1 MTEILALWQ
10 ATSTRRAITEF
21 VAKVTDESSPD
32 YVVPEE
38 RIATFDC
45 DGTLLCE
52 KPAKIQLAWIVQ
64 RLASMAEDDPS
75 IRSRQPFK
83 AAYEQDDAWFSDAVA
98 EHDDGNLEVLL
109 AAIATAF
116 GDTTVEAFARQ
127 AAEYLQTAQHPV
139 YQVSYLET
147 AYEPMLE
154 LLGYLAD
161 HGFTSYIVSGSGR
174 DFMRPITQQLFDI
187 PPERVIGSDSTEGFV
202 SDDQG
207 AHVVRGDSVGVF
219 GVGPAKPIAIWDH
232 IGRRPILAAGNSDG
246 DIPMLEYAERRGHP
260 TLRLLVN
267 HDDAAR
273 ETVYTAGAEKAM
285 REASDKGWTVIS
297 MKDDWKQV
305 FSFQN
310 GGEGARTTPQ

>member
-10 ATSTRRAITEF
+10 ATSTRKAITDF

-32 YVVPEE
+32 YVAPEE

-52 KPAKIQLAWIVQ
+52 KPMKVQLAWIVQ

-75 IRSRQPFK
+75 LRSRQPFK
-83 AAYEQDDAWFSDAVA
+83 AAYGQDDAWFSDALA
-98 EHDDGNLEVLL
+98 EHDGSNLEVLL
-109 AAIATAF
+109 AGIAKVF
-116 GDTTVEAFARQ
+116 SDTNVEAFVRE
-127 AAEYLQTAQHPV
+127 AAEYVGTAQHPV

-147 AYEPMLE
+147 TYQPMVQ
-154 LLGYLAD
+154 LLAYLAD
-161 HGFTSYIVSGSGR
+161 NGFTSYIVSGSGR
-174 DFMRPITQQLFDI
+174 DFMRPVTPQLFDI
-187 PPERVIGSDSTEGFV
+187 PPERVIGSDSTESFT
-202 SDDQG
+202 SDDRG
-207 AHVVRGDSVGVF
+207 AHIVRGDSIGVF

-232 IGRRPILAAGNSDG
+232 IGRRPILGAGNSNG
-246 DIPMLEYAERRGHP
+246 DIPMLEYAQREGHP

-267 HDDAAR
+267 HDDAVR

-285 REASDKGWTVIS
+285 NEAAAEGWTVIS

-310 GGEGARTTPQ
+310 VG